1 MFPYS
6 IYATPIVRKIFRKLP
21 FWKFSGSKEDLDK
34 VILEFLDAKSKEE
47 IFALSKRMDEL
58 HNSWNVHSLLIWDE
72 RYPKILKEI
81 YDPPLVLFVTGNP
94 DLLQE
99 NWVAVVGTR
108 KASPLSL
115 KATEYL
121 VRNFIP
127 KDCGIVSGLAL
138 GIDRA
143 AMIQSIEMGRLTL
156 GVLGTSIEREYPFT
170 NRSLYKKMKSS
181 PNCILVSEYPPLV
194 LFVTGNPDLLQEN
207 WVAVVGTRK
216 ASPLSLK
223 ATEYLVRNFIPKDC
237 GIVSGLA
244 LGIDRAAMIQSIE
257 MGRLTL
263 GVLGTSIE
271 REYPFTNRSLYK
283 KMKSS
288 PNCILVSEYL
298 PHTKYFKWT
307 FPMRNRVI
315 TGISEAVFLM
325 EAPMRSGAISSAK
338 SALQQNREIYV
349 FNHKFQYD
357 NSGGQ
362 SLIEEGATLL
372 RWEEIS
378 PDTFVLHAIKD
389 KVQMLKEL
397 KLLPS
402 CSEASSISEWE
413 YRGALMKLAEE
424 GSLIP
429 IGDELYCIFRR

>member
-81 YDPPLVLFVTGNP
+81 YD
-94 DLLQE
+94 
-99 NWVAVVGTR
+99 
-108 KASPLSL
+108 
-115 KATEYL
+115 
-121 VRNFIP
+121 
-127 KDCGIVSGLAL
+127 
-138 GIDRA
+138 
-143 AMIQSIEMGRLTL
+143 
-156 GVLGTSIEREYPFT
+156 
-170 NRSLYKKMKSS
+170 
-181 PNCILVSEYPPLV
+181 PPLV